1 MSKDINSEFIKIYKN
16 KSELIHPDGSNE
28 VFEEGNSDREASFRY
43 TNISEQLRN
52 GFLDNLIL
60 ECKNNP
66 KAKST
71 LVIKDEHRDLL
82 DILVLSITSEVGR
95 ALVGLSVL
103 QLVVKT
109 IEPSQSIRLH
119 KGGKTAYNF
128 SWKGGISMRS
138 LDKKYIT
145 PTLRKHNLLKLN
157 ADGFMMTRSLAEN
170 YPYSTFYK
178 ANLRGARAEWLSLV
192 EAIETKKMLAE
203 TGLRYLIHRLF
214 DVANEFDDVT
224 ANTMR
229 ELARVLTLKE
239 MSNTTFVSS
248 LLERHIEESSYAAR
262 LMEIAM
268 HSLCQA
274 LIELKVYPDLEL
286 KPLSQMRSANKK
298 HGNIGDIELMQDG
311 QIIIA
316 WDAKYGKTYLRDE
329 LEEISDKLATH
340 LEAKK
345 VGFVTSSDPERLS
358 ELNARILELEELYG
372 LELTIFSFSNWVVAQ
387 YKEAESFGIKSS
399 DIASAWL
406 IAYTESLAQK
416 RRDLAPIDEP
426 CQLWI
431 SDLLTLYKSL

>member
-1 MSKDINSEFIKIYKN
+1 MSQDKNTEFIKIYEN
-16 KSELIHPDGSNE
+16 KSELVHPDGRSE
-28 VFEEGNSDREASFRY
+28 VFEEGNSDSEASTRY
-43 TNISEQLRN
+43 TNISTELRN
-52 GFLDNLIL
+52 GFLDNLIK
-60 ECKNNP
+60 ECKKNP
-66 KAKST
+66 DIKLT
-71 LVIKDEHRDLL
+71 LNIQDEHKNLL
-82 DILVLSITSEVGR
+82 DVLVLSITSEVGR

-109 IEPSQSIRLH
+109 MEPAQSIRLH

-145 PTLRKHNLLKLN
+145 PTLRKHNLLRLN

-170 YPYSTFYK
+170 YPYSSFYK

-192 EAIETKKMLAE
+192 EKVETQELDAE
-203 TGLRYLIHRLF
+203 AGLKYLIYRLF
-214 DVANEFDDVT
+214 DISNEFDVIT
-224 ANTMR
+224 ANTMS
-229 ELARVLTLKE
+229 ELAKVLKLKE
-239 MSNTTFVSS
+239 MSNASFVSS

-274 LIELKVYPDLEL
+274 LIELEVYPDLEL

-298 HGNIGDIELMQDG
+298 HGNIADIELMQDG
-311 QIIIA
+311 QIIMA

-329 LEEISDKLATH
+329 LEEIADKLTTH

-345 VGFVTSSDPERLS
+345 VGFVTSGNPERLT
-358 ELNARILELEELYG
+358 ELNSRILELEQLYG
-372 LELTIFSFSNWVVAQ
+372 LELSISSFSDWVTAQ
-387 YKEAESFGIKSS
+387 YKEAESLGIKSS

-406 IAYTESLAQK
+406 TAYTESLAQK
-416 RRDLAPIDEP
+416 RREVAPIDEP

-431 SDLLTLYKSL
+431 SDLLALYKSL